1 MDIIKLA
8 IDQNVI
14 PALSHALISIRNY
27 TASIVL
33 EAQVM
38 RCASKNIRYGNL

>member
-1 MDIIKLA
+1 MDAIKLV

-33 EAQVM
+33 EAQVRRLPLKTLM
-38 RCASKNIRYGNL
+38 QA